1 MRRIIAVINL
11 HFIVATRKWMAGT
24 GSFKINKPLIEN
36 NISILFID
44 CSTWKKTAY
53 YDPINNHHLTH
64 RDDACKRDTS
74 YHISTCT
81 QQALTLAFRVVVTR
95 GIMKYF
101 KFSFALFGHY
111 QSGRLFPT
119 TFVSPQPKTEPRWS
133 EYSNRKK
140 RTTWRKPILL
150 EYWWIL
156 QIVFPAYRFVWSKCS
171 TNNGILNAIGRAK
184 CSQKKKTPIQFHSQ
198 SRLRTSK
205 ARVLSTH
212 VQQKTTEG
220 KKQWNN
226 FPHADIIY
234 FSHFNSRCKYSK
246 YLDSQPNTLF
256 VSAYIKRLG
265 WIG

>member
-1 MRRIIAVINL
+1 MMLVKETQVITSP
-11 HFIVATRKWMAGT
+11 HAP
-24 GSFKINKPLIEN
+24 SKPWL
-36 NISILFID
+36 
-44 CSTWKKTAY
+44 W
-53 YDPINNHHLTH
+53 
-64 RDDACKRDTS
+64 R
-74 YHISTCT
+74 
-81 QQALTLAFRVVVTR
+81 
-95 GIMKYF
+95 
-101 KFSFALFGHY
+101 
-111 QSGRLFPT
+111 
-119 TFVSPQPKTEPRWS
+119 FVSSSPGGLWNILNFHLHYSVTTSRVDFFPRLLFHRNPKPNHADRSIAIE
-133 EYSNRKK
+133 KK

-184 CSQKKKTPIQFHSQ
+184 CSQKKTPIQFHSQ

-205 ARVLSTH
+205 ARKSSTTH
-212 VQQKTTEG
+212 PTKTTEG

-226 FPHADIIY
+226 FPHAHIIY